1 MRGAD
6 KDRVA
11 HVGELDIIGV
21 LARAGEKPDVFFAKD

>member
-1 MRGAD
+1 MRGTH

-21 LARAGEKPDVFFAKD
+21 LACAGKKPDVFFAKD